1 MASEL
6 SGTAGGLPENEQTAA
21 SQPSSQSETPPA
33 EAGVFSSAAPP
44 SEPAD
49 SPDEQPGGSPP
60 PGGPSNSRIIYCV
73 RCGAVMGGDDQF
85 CHACGWNAQFPLPAA
100 RIEPNP
106 SERSRLAALLLC
118 VLLGWLGAHRFY
130 VGKVGSG
137 LLWLFTI
144 GLLGMG
150 VIFDLVLIA
159 TGEFRD
165 QRDRRLVYWE

>member
-1 MASEL
+1 
-6 SGTAGGLPENEQTAA
+6 
-21 SQPSSQSETPPA
+21 
-33 EAGVFSSAAPP
+33 
-44 SEPAD
+44 
-49 SPDEQPGGSPP
+49 
-60 PGGPSNSRIIYCV
+60 
-73 RCGAVMGGDDQF
+73 MGGGDQF

-100 RIEPNP
+100 RVEPNP

-118 VLLGWLGAHRFY
+118 ALLGFLGAHRFY

-165 QRDRRLVYWE
+165 QRGRRLVYWE

>member
-1 MASEL
+1 MAAEL
-6 SGTAGGLPENEQTAA
+6 SGTAGGPPENEETTAWQRA
-21 SQPSSQSETPPA
+21 SQSEPPP
-33 EAGVFSSAAPP
+33 ERAGESSSAAPP
-44 SEPAD
+44 NEPEG
-49 SPDEQPGGSPP
+49 SPREQPGSA
-60 PGGPSNSRIIYCV
+60 NSRIIYCV

-100 RIEPNP
+100 RVEHNP

-118 VLLGWLGAHRFY
+118 VLLGFLGAHRFY

-165 QRDRRLVYWE
+165 QQGRRLVYWE

>member
-1 MASEL
+1 MTAEL
-6 SGTAGGLPENEQTAA
+6 SGTAGGPPENEETAA
-21 SQPSSQSETPPA
+21 WQPDSDSETPPA
-33 EAGVFSSAAPP
+33 PAGPAPFEPSSSGPQ
-44 SEPAD
+44 D
-49 SPDEQPGGSPP
+49 SPQEQGAGSPAS
-60 PGGPSNSRIIYCV
+60 GGTADSRIIYCV

-100 RIEPNP
+100 RVEPNP

-118 VLLGWLGAHRFY
+118 LLLGFVGAHRFY

-144 GLLGMG
+144 GLLGIG
-150 VIFDLVLIA
+150 VIFDLILIA

-165 QRDRRLVYWE
+165 ARGRRLVYWE

>member
-1 MASEL
+1 MATEL
-6 SGTAGGLPENEQTAA
+6 SGTAGGPPENEETAA
-21 SQPSSQSETPPA
+21 WKRASQSETPPA
-33 EAGVFSSAAPP
+33 PAGESSSAAPP
-44 SEPAD
+44 NEPEG
-49 SPDEQPGGSPP
+49 SPREQPGSAASGGSAH
-60 PGGPSNSRIIYCV
+60 SRITYCV

-100 RIEPNP
+100 RVEHNP

-130 VGKVGSG
+130 VGKIGSG

-165 QRDRRLVYWE
+165 QQGRRLVYWE